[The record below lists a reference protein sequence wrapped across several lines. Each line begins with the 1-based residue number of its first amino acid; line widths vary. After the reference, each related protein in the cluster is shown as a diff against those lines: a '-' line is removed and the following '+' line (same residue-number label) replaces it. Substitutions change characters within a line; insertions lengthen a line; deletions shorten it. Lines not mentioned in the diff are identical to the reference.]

1 VSPRAIAGG
10 RYTLDT
16 PIASGGMGEVWRATD
31 TSLGRAVAIKLLR
44 ENLAADESFRARFA
58 SEAQHAASLHDPHI
72 ATVFDYGDDLDA
84 ATGRHTTYLVMELV
98 DGKPLSELI
107 GRPMAPEQA
116 ALLVAQAADGLAV
129 AHAAGIVHRDV
140 KPANFLV
147 TRTGQLKI
155 TDFGIARARGA
166 ASVTDTGTIMGTP
179 HYVAPEVA
187 EGKEATPASDL
198 YSLGVVLYEALTGTK
213 PFQGETPIA
222 VALAHLRDD
231 PRPLPASVPAPL
243 RGIVE
248 STMAKDP
255 AQRPPDAAALATAL
269 RRFAAGPDDQ
279 ATTALAAAGVA
290 GAAIGATQVMPSA
303 SPPSGTGPL
312 TPTPAPG
319 DGQRRRIG
327 WLPVAAVVLAVLLLA
342 GIVYAATHDG
352 GGADQ
357 TAATT
362 GPTSTPPAQRATTP
376 TTPADTTPAETTPTT
391 PTTSDTTTETPT
403 FTVDPAAYIGR
414 PYKDVEKE
422 LKDAGLVPVRGDDVA
437 GGEKD
442 TVADISPT
450 GDVPV
455 GQEVTLAV
463 YTGDESGPGNADK
476 HGHGPKAPKEN

>member
-1 VSPRAIAGG
+1 MSPRAIAGG
-10 RYTLDT
+10 RYTLDA

-31 TSLGRAVAIKLLR
+31 TSLGRAVAIKLLH

-140 KPANFLV
+140 KPAHFLV

-166 ASVTDTGTIMGTP
+166 ASITDTGTIMGTP

-243 RGIVE
+243 RSIVE
-248 STMAKDP
+248 STMARDP
-255 AQRPPDAAALATAL
+255 AQRPPDAEALAAAL

-279 ATTALAAAGVA
+279 ATTALAAGAA

-303 SPPSGTGPL
+303 PPPGGTAPL
-312 TPTPAPG
+312 TPTTGPG
-319 DGQRRRIG
+319 DGNRRRMG
-327 WLPVAAVVLAVLLLA
+327 WLPVAAAVLAVLLVV
-342 GIVYAATHDG
+342 GIVYAATRDG
-352 GGADQ
+352 DGADQ

-362 GPTSTPPAQRATTP
+362 GPTTTPPAERTTTP
-376 TTPADTTPAETTPTT
+376 TTPAETTPTTPTT

-403 FTVDPAAYIGR
+403 FTVDPEAYIGR

-422 LKDAGLVPVRGDDVA
+422 LKDAGLVPVRGDDVS

-455 GQEVTLAV
+455 GQEVTLTV